1 MTVSVAFQY
10 FAVAGFI
17 NAIVISLLLLLKKKN
32 LPAQLFM
39 IGLVLIVTFQA
50 ILNAFDTREFF
61 MANPHLSK
69 ISWLI
74 PSLFGP
80 LVYLFTMK
88 LCSYKP
94 SLQKKDLLHF
104 IPFLLYLI
112 LLLPWYLS
120 SAEEK
125 MAYLN
130 NFELARKDDFGFL
143 NQLSLLLILAYLVF
157 TLLFLKKFRKRIQET
172 FSEISMK
179 RVEWMS
185 TFAYA
190 VLVVL
195 VISSMGFYG
204 HKFGI
209 PVLDAIYHYNYA
221 LVVLLV
227 YWIAYKALLQPLIF
241 EPFAIPPHE
250 PGLPEVPESPEIAGE
265 LVAVEPDGRK
275 YNRSGLGEEQAEQL
289 YAQLIEFMKTKKPYL
304 NPEINIYQL
313 AILLNIKKHHLSQV
327 INERTGMNFFDFIN
341 TFRVEEIK
349 KNLTHPS
356 MKNLT
361 LLGIALESGF
371 NSKATFNSAFKKF
384 TGLTPSDFQKTLKK
398 QV

>member
-265 LVAVEPDGRK
+265 LVAAEPDGRK

>member
-17 NAIVISLLLLLKKKN
+17 NAVVISLLLLLKKKN

-80 LVYLFTMK
+80 LVYLFTVK

-190 VLVVL
+190 VLIVL

-209 PVLDAIYHYNYA
+209 PVLNAIYHYNYA

-250 PGLPEVPESPEIAGE
+250 PDLPEVPENQEIAGE
-265 LVAVEPDGRK
+265 LVAAEPDGRK

-349 KNLTHPS
+349 KNLTHSS